1 MEATLEKRLED
12 AEKKLVVLSMRISLL
27 EQKMDSDNINR
38 CVHYIPLFDGNG
50 TSSVVCRICGKTKQE
65 HLI

>member
-12 AEKKLVVLSMRISLL
+12 AEKKLTVLSMRISLL
-27 EQKMDSDNINR
+27 EQKMDLGNINH
-38 CVHYIPLFDGNG
+38 CACFVPMEL
-50 TSSVVCRICGKTKQE
+50 TSSLCKICGKTKQE